1 MYDSATVVMIL
12 LDSSW
17 FIVTRLSPLWIVL
30 RKLANNIMDRFR
42 IIYCNGTK
50 IWINKLQMFHRSA
63 KFQLKCIYKTCTTL
77 WWKSGHN
84 ILTQMFE
91 GRREMEEVTFV
102 AVSCNPQPCK
112 PLNRS
117 WFFSVIVAPCC
128 FSCRVVLYGNKQE
141 SGNVREYT

>member
-1 MYDSATVVMIL
+1 MV
-12 LDSSW
+12 
-17 FIVTRLSPLWIVL
+17 
-30 RKLANNIMDRFR
+30 
-42 IIYCNGTK
+42 
-50 IWINKLQMFHRSA
+50 
-63 KFQLKCIYKTCTTL
+63 
-77 WWKSGHN
+77 KSGHN

-128 FSCRVVLYGNKQE
+128 FSCRVVLYGNKQD
-141 SGNVREYT
+141 SGNIREYRVPSSNLIAKLTDHFYMKYVTKSAEIFADRLSQNKNLYLIDANSPVSCSVHWKFDMFTSRSNTLSNLRRNNFIT